1 MLPEGTWGG
10 VLMGAESWVT
20 SKVHQRIDTLRY
32 VFLNG
37 LSQDLCESPRFDRSN
52 RLGFTVGKKEI
63 RTSFSPEA
71 EHMDFILR
79 KQLLLCDI
87 SLYLQIPAAHV
98 SALVPVNSTLSE

>member
-1 MLPEGTWGG
+1 
-10 VLMGAESWVT
+10 MGAESWVT

-32 VFLNG
+32 VFWNG

-63 RTSFSPEA
+63 RTSFSPEDK
-71 EHMDFILR
+71 HMDFILR

-87 SLYLQIPAAHV
+87 SLYLQIIAHV
-98 SALVPVNSTLSE
+98 LALVPVLHTVGVTVRKITDG